1 MSHNPQGERSQ
12 GEQAEGA
19 QSQSDTQG
27 HPEADA
33 TPAQPA
39 EATGQPGEL
48 AGLQDLE
55 VPTAEMRDMFGMA
68 WSGLEHYAQMLAEEG
83 QLRGL
88 IGPRELPRLYS
99 RHLVNSAA
107 VVPFLP
113 RHGSVADLGSGAGLP
128 GVVVA
133 LSRPDLEVTLIEPME
148 RRCAWLELVAEELD
162 LDNVRVWRGRAE
174 EMRERFDVVTARA
187 VANLSKLTRM
197 ASPLI
202 APGGVLLA
210 LKGEQAQREIDDA
223 KYVIK
228 KAKLLPAVLHE
239 VVTND
244 DDVTRV
250 VEVRRPR

>member
-1 MSHNPQGERSQ
+1 MSHNAQGQ
-12 GEQAEGA
+12 C
-19 QSQSDTQG
+19 SQS
-27 HPEADA
+27 
-33 TPAQPA
+33 
-39 EATGQPGEL
+39 GQ
-48 AGLQDLE
+48 ALE

-187 VANLSKLTRM
+187 V
-197 ASPLI
+197 
-202 APGGVLLA
+202 
-210 LKGEQAQREIDDA
+210 QADPHGF
-223 KYVIK
+223 
-228 KAKLLPAVLHE
+228 PA
-239 VVTND
+239 D
-244 DDVTRV
+244 
-250 VEVRRPR
+250 RPRWRVAGPEGGAGSARD

>member
-1 MSHNPQGERSQ
+1 MSHN
-12 GEQAEGA
+12 A
-19 QSQSDTQG
+19 
-27 HPEADA
+27 
-33 TPAQPA
+33 
-39 EATGQPGEL
+39 GEL

-210 LKGEQAQREIDDA
+210 LKGEQAQREMPSTS
-223 KYVIK
+223 
-228 KAKLLPAVLHE
+228 L
-239 VVTND
+239 
-244 DDVTRV
+244 
-250 VEVRRPR
+250 RRPSCCRRCCMKWLLATTTSPAWWRCVGPAKAGSG

>member
-1 MSHNPQGERSQ
+1 MSDN
-12 GEQAEGA
+12 A
-19 QSQSDTQG
+19 
-27 HPEADA
+27 
-33 TPAQPA
+33 
-39 EATGQPGEL
+39 GEL

-133 LSRPDLEVTLIEPME
+133 LSRPDLEVTLIE
-148 RRCAWLELVAEELD
+148 ELD

-239 VVTND
+239 VVTSD

>member
-12 GEQAEGA
+12 GEQAEG
-19 QSQSDTQG
+19 TQ
-27 HPEADA
+27 
-33 TPAQPA
+33 
-39 EATGQPGEL
+39 GQPGEL

-68 WSGLEHYAQMLAEEG
+68 WSGLEYYAQMLAEEG

-187 VANLSKLTRM
+187 VANLSKLIRM

-239 VVTND
+239 VVTSD

>member
-1 MSHNPQGERSQ
+1 MSHN
-12 GEQAEGA
+12 A
-19 QSQSDTQG
+19 
-27 HPEADA
+27 
-33 TPAQPA
+33 
-39 EATGQPGEL
+39 GEL

-148 RRCAWLELVAEELD
+148 RRCAWLELVTEELD

-174 EMRERFDVVTARA
+174 EMRAFRCGDRPGCGQPEQADPHGFPADRPRWRV
-187 VANLSKLTRM
+187 
-197 ASPLI
+197 ASPE
-202 APGGVLLA
+202 GGA
-210 LKGEQAQREIDDA
+210 GSARD
-223 KYVIK
+223 
-228 KAKLLPAVLHE
+228 
-239 VVTND
+239 
-244 DDVTRV
+244 
-250 VEVRRPR
+250 

>member
-12 GEQAEGA
+12 GEV
-19 QSQSDTQG
+19 
-27 HPEADA
+27 
-33 TPAQPA
+33 
-39 EATGQPGEL
+39 

-133 LSRPDLEVTLIEPME
+133 LSRLEVTLIEPME

-239 VVTND
+239 VVTSD

>member
-1 MSHNPQGERSQ
+1 MSHN
-12 GEQAEGA
+12 A
-19 QSQSDTQG
+19 
-27 HPEADA
+27 
-33 TPAQPA
+33 
-39 EATGQPGEL
+39 GEL

-133 LSRPDLEVTLIEPME
+133 LSRPDLEVTLIEPM
-148 RRCAWLELVAEELD
+148 
-162 LDNVRVWRGRAE
+162 
-174 EMRERFDVVTARA
+174 
-187 VANLSKLTRM
+187 
-197 ASPLI
+197 
-202 APGGVLLA
+202 
-210 LKGEQAQREIDDA
+210 
-223 KYVIK
+223 
-228 KAKLLPAVLHE
+228 
-239 VVTND
+239 
-244 DDVTRV
+244 
-250 VEVRRPR
+250 